1 MSRKMIE
8 YEVENGKISTIDGYK
23 VGADIE
29 PTKFSVITVFGNNN
43 VSIKAG
49 DYTEGQTIPYAISK
63 QIYADIYDKEQ
74 KALLKATQ
82 KPILLTINTD
92 PAYTVYKIGTAMFS
106 IEPIIDSI
114 DVSKGATDDS
124 IFVNTN
130 YSAICI
136 KAGTVS
142 ASDTFQ
148 LRARARVLLHNAK
161 YIS

>member
-1 MSRKMIE
+1 MSRKMID
-8 YEVENGKISTIDGYK
+8 YQVENGKISTIDGYK

-29 PTKFSVITVFGNNN
+29 PTKFSVITVFGNNS

-63 QIYADIYDKEQ
+63 QIYADIYNEEQ
-74 KALLKATQ
+74 KALLKAS

-92 PAYTVYKIGTAMFS
+92 PAYTVYKVGTAMFS

-148 LRARARVLLHNAK
+148 LRARARVLLLNAK